1 MRLKDSGDPRLATV
15 VADEGP
21 FEAVV
26 LAAGAGRR
34 FGGGKLLAP
43 YAGGAL
49 LDGAL
54 AAAFAARA
62 RSVAVVTGDRAEEVA
77 AAARAFAERAGQAKR
92 LKLLFAPRHAEGMGC
107 SLAAAAEALPADAA
121 GVFVFLGDMPRVP
134 HDLAARL
141 AEALHGGADA
151 AAPVAGGRRANP
163 VLLGARLLPALRELS
178 GDQGARAILAGLGE
192 RLALVEVEDEGVLF
206 DVDRPEQLGKGPD
219 A

>member
-1 MRLKDSGDPRLATV
+1 V

-54 AAAFAARA
+54 AAAFAAPA
-62 RSVAVVTGDRAEEVA
+62 RSVTVVTGDRAEEVA
-77 AAARAFAERAGQAKR
+77 AAARAFAERAGQAGR
-92 LKLLFAPRHAEGMGC
+92 LKLLFAARHAEGMGR
-107 SLAAAAEALPADAA
+107 SLAAAAEALPADAV

-134 HDLAARL
+134 HELAGRL
-141 AEALHGGADA
+141 TAALRGRADA

-163 VLLGARLLPALRELS
+163 VLLGAALFPELRALS

-192 RLALVEVEDEGVLF
+192 RLALVEVDDAGVLF
-206 DVDRPEQLGKGPD
+206 DVDTPEQLDGGAD
-219 A
+219 GG